1 LLENLP
7 ERRFKI
13 AIPGQEVFEKFD
25 AEKFDC
31 LLEQRAMMPGE
42 LEPPVPLPGKHA
54 RNLQDQSRVFRHRS
68 VLMADERREASNIL
82 VRNNRLVKES
92 VQFIEP
98 FDAIPLFA
106 RQSLALLTDV
116 NAMAT
121 PAELL
126 VRT

>member
-1 LLENLP
+1 
-7 ERRFKI
+7 
-13 AIPGQEVFEKFD
+13 
-25 AEKFDC
+25 
-31 LLEQRAMMPGE
+31 MMPGE

-98 FDAIPLFA
+98 IDTLAFFA
-106 RQSLALLTDV
+106 RHPLTIPADV
-116 NAMAT
+116 IAMAT